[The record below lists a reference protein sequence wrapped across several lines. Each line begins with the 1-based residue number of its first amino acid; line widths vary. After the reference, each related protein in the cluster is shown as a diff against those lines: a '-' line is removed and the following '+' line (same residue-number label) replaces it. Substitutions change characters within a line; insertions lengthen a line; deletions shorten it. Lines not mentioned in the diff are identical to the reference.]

1 MRRTRRFQRLW
12 LRSFAGR
19 TLERP
24 QCLGRRR
31 TDTFTLTS
39 PVSPSCRSSTP
50 GLVLYCTSNRHCPR
64 YTCTHPACIRSSAL
78 RRPPTPPNLP
88 LTFIPRPTSK
98 TGLVPKPLAPLVP
111 GGKAW
116 PPFNRLGISWYTATA
131 DSSLAHSRSSRPPAT
146 NVQMHTGSDPI
157 SLGGDLH
164 PFLAH
169 LVTRSNPA
177 CLGYYTRLHILHRS
191 CVTATRW

>member
-1 MRRTRRFQRLW
+1 MRRTRRFRGFGFAHLLAARLKG
-12 LRSFAGR
+12 SNVSAGAELTPSR
-19 TLERP
+19 RP
-24 QCLGRRR
+24 HL
-31 TDTFTLTS
+31 S
-39 PVSPSCRSSTP
+39 NVSSSSNTP
-50 GLVLYCTSNRHCPR
+50 GLVYCTSNRHCPR
-64 YTCTHPACIRSSAL
+64 YTCTHPACIPSSAL

-98 TGLVPKPLAPLVP
+98 TGLVPKPQVPLVR

-116 PPFNRLGISWYTATA
+116 PPFNRLGNSWYTATA
-131 DSSLAHSRSSRPPAT
+131 DRSLAHSRSSRPPAT

-177 CLGYYTRLHILHRS
+177 CLGYYTRLHFLHRS
-191 CVTATRW
+191 CATTTRW